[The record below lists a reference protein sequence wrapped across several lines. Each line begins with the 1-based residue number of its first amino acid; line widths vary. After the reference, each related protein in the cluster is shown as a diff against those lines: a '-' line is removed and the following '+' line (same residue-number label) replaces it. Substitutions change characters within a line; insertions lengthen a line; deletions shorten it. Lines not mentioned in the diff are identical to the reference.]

1 MKASVCMEKTMWKLA
16 SWQVGNAR
24 ILNSNY
30 YNSLI
35 INDGNILEEKTRGLP
50 SCQLANLP
58 TFSDQIAEDEW
69 FEYLRT
75 GRLKRFDAFERFE
88 EIEEFERFFCSG
100 LTGCYAL
107 RT

>member
-1 MKASVCMEKTMWKLA
+1 MRKLA

-35 INDGNILEEKTRGLP
+35 INDSNILEEKTRGLP

-75 GRLKRFDAFERFE
+75 GRLKRFERFE
-88 EIEEFERFFCSG
+88 EIEEFEEFERFFV
-100 LTGCYAL
+100 
-107 RT
+107 RV